1 MLLPISNPSL
11 YKIDHQHF
19 CRGWIAT
26 CCDIAQNLKLVTN
39 LAVPPHSVFLMR
51 HLLLLQHRFL
61 TSRGDKGTQ
70 ALVARFQAISRCILA
85 LLAPESV
92 PERIR
97 MSEEK
102 KKLSGPD
109 LTRGV
114 EFSTIP
120 DGTMLLGHAWGEPVL
135 LARRGDEVFAIGAI
149 CTHYGAP
156 LEQGLF
162 VDDTVRCPWHHAC
175 FSLRTGNA
183 LRAPALNP
191 VSHWRVEHW
200 HREEVRDVA
209 RQFTPVETPV
219 GSVYVQEKSGGTI
232 YVRQKLESVKRP
244 SQPLTASLPATVV
257 IVGGGAAGNA
267 AAEMLRRE
275 GYCGHIT
282 MLSADESV
290 PCDRPN
296 LSKGFLSGAAS
307 DDSNPLRSPDFY
319 KKHEIDLHLNA
330 HVTTIDPGRRL
341 VQLADGTHH
350 AYDALLLAT
359 GAEPVR
365 LDVPGAALSHVH
377 YLRTLADG
385 RALVA
390 SALVAKHAVVI
401 GASFIGLEV
410 AASLRARDVEVHVVG
425 TETILMEK
433 VLGPEVGNFLRKLH
447 EDHGVTF
454 HLGTTATT
462 IDKQSVTLKSGERL
476 QADLVVV
483 GIGVHP
489 SISLAKQAGLEIDRG
504 VVVNEYLETSL
515 PGIFA
520 AGDIARWPDRLTGER
535 IRVEHWVVAERQGQT
550 AAQNILG
557 RREPF
562 DYVPFFW
569 TEQYDF
575 GLAYVGH
582 AERWDKAEV
591 EGALERRDCTVTYRL
606 GGQKLAVAVVH
617 RDLEGLHAE
626 VEFER
631 VISKNSSS
639 GRPVKSAVPP
649 AQQAQTAI
657 GGS

>member
-1 MLLPISNPSL
+1 MSDE
-11 YKIDHQHF
+11 K
-19 CRGWIAT
+19 A
-26 CCDIAQNLKLVTN
+26 KLT
-39 LAVPPHSVFLMR
+39 
-51 HLLLLQHRFL
+51 
-61 TSRGDKGTQ
+61 
-70 ALVARFQAISRCILA
+70 
-85 LLAPESV
+85 
-92 PERIR
+92 
-97 MSEEK
+97 
-102 KKLSGPD
+102 GPD
-109 LTRGV
+109 LTKGV
-114 EFSTIP
+114 ELSTIP
-120 DGTMLLGHAWGEPVL
+120 DGTMLLGHALGEPVL
-135 LARRGDEVFAIGAI
+135 LARRGDEVFAIGAV

-156 LEQGLF
+156 LEQGLL
-162 VDDTVRCPWHHAC
+162 DGDTVRCQWHHAC
-175 FSLRTGNA
+175 FSLRTGEA

-200 HREEVRDVA
+200 HCEEVRDVA

-219 GSVYVQEKSGGTI
+219 GSVYVQEEFGGTV
-232 YVRQKLESVKRP
+232 YVREKLESVIRP
-244 SQPLTASLPATVV
+244 SQALEAGIPATVV

-275 GYCGHIT
+275 GYSGRIT
-282 MLSADESV
+282 MLSADKSV

-307 DDSNPLRSPDFY
+307 DDSNPLRSEKFY
-319 KKHEIDLHLNA
+319 KDHEIDLHLSTR
-330 HVTTIDPGRRL
+330 VTTIDTAAREVR
-341 VQLADGTHH
+341 LADGTRH

-365 LDVPGAALSHVH
+365 LDAPGADLPHVH

-390 SALVAKHAVVI
+390 SALVAKRAVVI

-410 AASLRARDVEVHVVG
+410 AASLRARNIQVRVIG
-425 TETILMEK
+425 TETVLMEK

-462 IDKQSVTLKSGERL
+462 IDKQGVTLKNGERL
-476 QADLVVV
+476 EADLVVV
-483 GIGVHP
+483 GIGVRP
-489 SISLAKQAGLEIDRG
+489 SLSLAEQAGLAIDRG
-504 VVVNEYLETSL
+504 VVVNEYLESSI

-550 AAQNILG
+550 AAHNILG
-557 RREPF
+557 RRERF

-582 AERWDKAEV
+582 AEHWDKAEIA
-591 EGALERRDCTVTYRL
+591 GALEGRDCAITYWR
-606 GGQKLAVAVVH
+606 GGRKLAVAVVH

-631 VISKNSSS
+631 IMSRDISA
-639 GRPVKSAVPP
+639 GRKVEGAASL
-649 AQQAQTAI
+649 AQHA
-657 GGS
+657 